1 MSTEKLDKYKELH
14 SEFILHFVDL
24 HNYQQVFLEYPSYAS
39 GAKVRKAITH
49 MIRLGK
55 EMRKISIA
63 VSSENKRNV
72 KAGHMADKNERAR
85 LKAIPKKVG
94 RPRIKEPL
102 VRRTTIGRPR
112 KNKNDNNTT
121 K

>member
-24 HNYQQVFLEYPSYAS
+24 HNYHQVFLEYPSYAS

-85 LKAIPKKVG
+85 LKALPKKRG
-94 RPRIKEPL
+94 RPLKGKTNVI
-102 VRRTTIGRPR
+102 
-112 KNKNDNNTT
+112 NTT
-121 K
+121 N